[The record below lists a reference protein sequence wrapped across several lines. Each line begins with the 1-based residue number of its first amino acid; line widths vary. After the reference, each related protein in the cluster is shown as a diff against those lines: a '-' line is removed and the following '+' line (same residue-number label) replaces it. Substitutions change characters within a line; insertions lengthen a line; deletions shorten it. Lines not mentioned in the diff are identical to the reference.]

1 MNTHSKCLLLLL
13 LVSSPLLARKPSPLL
28 TQLKAEFSDKEFTTK
43 VPFGS
48 STTVAYEDGGSE
60 NRFVDTEVYPGGGVR
75 YLVRRGLRLGGP
87 RTGNFY
93 LSLEQMGSALP
104 AGTTVRVTRL
114 EMMEDR
120 IEFFLKG
127 GPGSSYA
134 KLKVMLGRG
143 FESSY
148 DLEKV
153 LTVVSGALRLE
164 RFEQLQ
170 ALKAEYPQLKQKL
183 ATAEAGF
190 KGPQTDAR
198 SKLEAGRQVQDVL
211 GQLLENR
218 KSYDSLT
225 ATVQDPEADQY
236 GREAADLGKTVEALD
251 QEARKERVG
260 EIRQGLKSEE
270 AQAEQLKSQ
279 LQAKPSSVAEWERAM
294 DLQKG
299 LYQTITLRQALL
311 QELTQL
317 GELAS
322 VEESA
327 AIQADI
333 AEAQRIREALQSQR
347 QALDLADLEARYH
360 KMSEKRAQ
368 LLDSYTRAF
377 GTPKQALE
385 SARLTGHLQQ
395 MYENRLAAQKLGSDK
410 AAGQAA
416 ALLKEIE
423 RIKRH

>member
-1 MNTHSKCLLLLL
+1 
-13 LVSSPLLARKPSPLL
+13 
-28 TQLKAEFSDKEFTTK
+28 
-43 VPFGS
+43 
-48 STTVAYEDGGSE
+48 
-60 NRFVDTEVYPGGGVR
+60 
-75 YLVRRGLRLGGP
+75 
-87 RTGNFY
+87 
-93 LSLEQMGSALP
+93 
-104 AGTTVRVTRL
+104 
-114 EMMEDR
+114 
-120 IEFFLKG
+120 
-127 GPGSSYA
+127 
-134 KLKVMLGRG
+134 
-143 FESSY
+143 
-148 DLEKV
+148 
-153 LTVVSGALRLE
+153 
-164 RFEQLQ
+164 
-170 ALKAEYPQLKQKL
+170 
-183 ATAEAGF
+183 
-190 KGPQTDAR
+190 
-198 SKLEAGRQVQDVL
+198 
-211 GQLLENR
+211 
-218 KSYDSLT
+218 
-225 ATVQDPEADQY
+225 
-236 GREAADLGKTVEALD
+236 
-251 QEARKERVG
+251 
-260 EIRQGLKSEE
+260 
-270 AQAEQLKSQ
+270 
-279 LQAKPSSVAEWERAM
+279 M